1 LFEEDEKSVMSC
13 PENAELH
20 DDLET
25 NNNVDVL
32 VDKIVKDLEEANDN
46 DLHID
51 NEDRCELVNLETTAP
66 VEKHASEVPQLG
78 SSDSPKSVSQADGSL
93 STEADFGEIDGS
105 NKAMEEKGSAQ
116 VPLVGGAT
124 GLVGD
129 GLV

>member
-1 LFEEDEKSVMSC
+1 LFEEDEKSIMSC
-13 PENAELH
+13 PNNAELH

-25 NNNVDVL
+25 KNNVDVL
-32 VDKIVKDLEEANDN
+32 VDKIVKDLEEAKYN

-51 NEDRCELVNLETTAP
+51 NEDRCELVNLETTVP

-78 SSDSPKSVSQADGSL
+78 SPDCPKSASQADGSL
-93 STEADFGEIDGS
+93 STEADSEEIDGS
-105 NKAMEEKGSAQ
+105 NKAMEENISAQ